1 VAILKIPRLWPAPQ
15 IAAAANAATVDVITA
30 SATDGLDAFGS
41 ESAPKVEIKAKVEPK
56 PRTEITPKAG
66 SKEDARPKV
75 EPKTGDGPRKADV
88 KPFIEPAQET
98 APRIA
103 ANSSTDPRPP
113 APSGNI
119 EGKTIAKWA
128 IVIVLTAA
136 IAVAGVIGYQHRFP
150 RVPPTGTVTIETT
163 PPGLDVVLAGKS
175 IGKTPLTTSL
185 APGAYDVQVGTA
197 PDTRTLKVN
206 VTAGTSVLQHL
217 ELAAA
222 AAPAALGGLRVQ
234 TEPAHLPV
242 QVDGVARGLAPVAIE
257 DLPPGEHE
265 VTVRASSGV
274 IHRTVKVQP
283 RETLSLIVSS
293 AAAAPPVDSGVVA
306 AGWITVASPVA
317 LQMREGGK
325 VIGTTET
332 DRLML
337 PVGDHDLELSNEA
350 LGFTTKRTVRV
361 TAGKTAATKVDLP
374 NGTLSLNAQ
383 PWAEVF
389 VDGERVGETPIGNL
403 ARRIGTHEIIFRHPE
418 LGERRETVV
427 ITVGKPA
434 RVGVDL
440 RKK

>member
-15 IAAAANAATVDVITA
+15 IAAAASAAPLDVMTA
-30 SATDGLDAFGS
+30 SAADGLDAFGS
-41 ESAPKVEIKAKVEPK
+41 ESAPKVEIKARVEPK
-56 PRTEITPKAG
+56 PKTDAGPKAG
-66 SKEDARPKV
+66 PREDAKPKV
-75 EPKTGDGPRKADV
+75 EAKAGDAPRKADV
-88 KPFIEPAQET
+88 KPFVDPAPEIVGKLAT
-98 APRIA
+98 G
-103 ANSSTDPRPP
+103 SSTESRPP
-113 APSGNI
+113 APSRNI
-119 EGKTIAKWA
+119 EGKTVAKWA
-128 IVIVLTAA
+128 LVIVLTAA
-136 IAVAGVIGYQHRFP
+136 TAVAGVIGYQRRFP
-150 RVPPTGTVTIETT
+150 RVPPTGSVTIETT

-257 DLPPGEHE
+257 ALQPGEHE
-265 VTVRASSGV
+265 VTVRTNSGL

-293 AAAAPPVDSGVVA
+293 TAAAPPVDTGVVA
-306 AGWITVASPVA
+306 AGWIAVASPVA

-337 PVGDHDLELSNEA
+337 PVGDHDIELSNEA
-350 LGFTTKRTVRV
+350 LGFTTKRTVHV

-389 VDGERVGETPIGNL
+389 VDGERVGDTPIGNL